1 MRFTTIELMEQ
12 VLTISCK
19 LAYTPTQK
27 AQLERLLKAFA
38 EACNFVAAQ
47 GREHTISKQFALHKL
62 CYRLVREQFG
72 LSANLAVRAIA
83 RVAPRLAK
91 ARTRDSQFAPTSVD
105 YDARIF
111 TFKESDWS
119 ASLTLLDGR
128 EKFFLQ
134 PGDYQKDMLKGKQP
148 TSAVLCKKRGAFFL
162 DIQVRI
168 ETDAPITPT
177 GMLGVDLGV
186 KNIATLSDGT
196 VLSSAALNAY
206 RRQRHQIRR
215 SLQAKTHKQASRSS
229 KQNVRRL
236 LQRLSGRESR
246 TVRLANHAI
255 SKAIVRQ
262 AQNAHQAIVFEDLSG
277 IRDRTNRKLRKSQ
290 RTLHN
295 AWSFYSLQQFV
306 EYKAKLAG
314 VPVVKIDARYTS
326 QACHQCNHIGQR
338 TGESFKCANC
348 GLDTHADINA
358 ARNIATVGAVVTRLA
373 DSERLSCVL
382 QHTH

>member
-1 MRFTTIELMEQ
+1 MELMEQ
-12 VLTISCK
+12 VLTVSCK
-19 LAYTPTQK
+19 LAYTPSQK
-27 AQLERLLKAFA
+27 AQLERTLKAFA
-38 EACNFVAAQ
+38 DACNFVAEQ
-47 GREHTISKQFALHKL
+47 GRQHKISQQFALHKL
-62 CYRLVREQFG
+62 CYKSVREQFG

-91 ARTRDSQFAPTSVD
+91 KPTRDSEFAPTSVD
-105 YDARIF
+105 YDVRIF

-119 ASLTLLDGR
+119 VSLTLLDGR
-128 EKFFLQ
+128 ARFF
-134 PGDYQKDMLKGKQP
+134 PHIGDYQKAMLSGKQP

-162 DIQVRI
+162 DIQVKI
-168 ETDAPITPT
+168 ESDAPITPT

-196 VLSSAALNAY
+196 VMSSAALNAY
-206 RRQRHQIRR
+206 RKQRHQIRR
-215 SLQAKTHKQASRSS
+215 SLQAKTHKQASRRS

-236 LQRLSGRESR
+236 LKRLSGKESR
-246 TVRLANHAI
+246 TVKLVNHTI

-262 AQNAHQAIVFEDLSG
+262 AKEAKQAIVFEDLSG
-277 IRDRTNRKLRKSQ
+277 IRDRTNQKLRKSE

-314 VPVVKIDARYTS
+314 IPVVKIDARYTS
-326 QACHQCNHIGQR
+326 QTCHQCLHIGQR
-338 TGESFKCANC
+338 KGEAFKCANC
-348 GLDTHADINA
+348 GLDTHADVNA
-358 ARNIATVGAVVTRLA
+358 AQNIATVGAVVTRLE
-373 DSERLSCVL
+373 DSEKLSCVL

>member
-1 MRFTTIELMEQ
+1 MEQ
-12 VLTISCK
+12 VLTVSCK
-19 LAYTPTQK
+19 LEYTPTQK

-38 EACNFVAAQ
+38 DACNFIAAQ
-47 GREHTISKQFALHKL
+47 GREHKISKQFALHKL
-62 CYRLVREQFG
+62 CYKQVREQFG

-91 ARTRDSQFAPTSVD
+91 AKTRESEFAPTSVD

-134 PGDYQKDMLKGKQP
+134 IGDYQKNLLRGKQP
-148 TSAVLCKKRGAFFL
+148 SSAVLCKKRGAFFL
-162 DIQVRI
+162 DIQVKI
-168 ETDAPITPT
+168 ETNAPITPT
-177 GMLGVDLGV
+177 GTLGVDLGV

-206 RRQRHQIRR
+206 RKQRHQIRR

-229 KQNVRRL
+229 KRNVRRL
-236 LQRLSGRESR
+236 LQRLSGKESR
-246 TVRLANHAI
+246 TVKLVNHTI

-262 AQNAHQAIVFEDLSG
+262 AKENNQAIVFEDLSG
-277 IRDRTNRKLRKSQ
+277 IRDRVNQKLRKSQ

-295 AWSFYSLQQFV
+295 AWSFYSLQEFV

-314 VPVVKIDARYTS
+314 IPVVKINARYTS
-326 QACHQCNHIGQR
+326 RTCHQCHHIGQR
-338 TGESFKCANC
+338 KGESFKCANC
-348 GLDTHADINA
+348 GLDAHADVNA
-358 ARNIATVGAVVTRLA
+358 AQNIATVGAVVTRLA